1 MKRSLSAARIAVAA
15 AALALGASALR
26 SSAQEPVPPT
36 LPTLPT
42 GAPQGDNSR
51 EEMIELFRKV
61 EKRLGEIDKLLYD
74 ASAGETS
81 LAGKS
86 LESGLSDLLK
96 DSKSKSEDVLSG
108 IDRILEIAKQQGG
121 T

>member
-1 MKRSLSAARIAVAA
+1 MRRTFTASARIALAA
-15 AALALGASALR
+15 AALTLAAGATRA
-26 SSAQEPVPPT
+26 SAQEPVPPT
-36 LPTLPT
+36 LPTLPQ
-42 GAPQGDNSR
+42 ADDSR

-61 EKRLGEIDKLLYD
+61 EKRLNEIDKLLYD
-74 ASAGETS
+74 ASAGEVS
-81 LAGKS
+81 LKGES

-96 DSKSKSEDVLSG
+96 NSKSKSEEVLSG

>member
-1 MKRSLSAARIAVAA
+1 MRRTLTASARIALAA
-15 AALALGASALR
+15 AALALAASAHPA
-26 SSAQEPVPPT
+26 SAQEPVPPT
-36 LPTLPT
+36 LPTLPK
-42 GAPQGDNSR
+42 ADDSR

-74 ASAGETS
+74 ASAGEGS
-81 LAGKS
+81 LKGES
-86 LESGLSDLLK
+86 LDSGLSDLLK
-96 DSKSKSEDVLSG
+96 NSKSKSEEVLSG